1 MRGATYPSFWKSPY
15 FIAGLFTPSHMS
27 YEVDRQRQ
35 NPIQEPSLVEMVEK
49 AIGILQKGEEGFILF
64 VEGSVDIM

>member
-1 MRGATYPSFWKSPY
+1 
-15 FIAGLFTPSHMS
+15 MS